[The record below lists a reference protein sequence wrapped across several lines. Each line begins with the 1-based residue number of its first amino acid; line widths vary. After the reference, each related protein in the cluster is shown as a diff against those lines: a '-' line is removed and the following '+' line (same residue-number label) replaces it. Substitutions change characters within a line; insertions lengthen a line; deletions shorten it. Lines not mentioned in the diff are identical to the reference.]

1 MREQFHRIY
10 SQPAP
15 PQTITRRRPAPRHLA
30 IGAIVL
36 VLAGVIVLIVRGGDG
51 DQPSRAVPV
60 TARGG
65 GPKSPAQ
72 SSPRPVFVATGTDID
87 NEKTDRGAV
96 TVKEIFPKGRV
107 KLSGRTFVRDKAAL
121 TPHCEWTARGVL
133 AAALVREGCRSV
145 VRATFVEEGRKFAVT
160 AGVATLPTFEG
171 ARAAA
176 GFGDP
181 GGREWFRG
189 MRGRTAEHIDEAKGR
204 ADYTVRGR
212 YIVFVFT
219 TYDNG
224 RPPDQSDS
232 AMAEVGKAFVGYLGR
247 PLSHR
252 ADD

>member
-15 PQTITRRRPAPRHLA
+15 PQTVTRRRPAPRHLV
-30 IGAIVL
+30 IGAIAL
-36 VLAGVIVLIVRGGDG
+36 VLAGVVVLIVRGGDG
-51 DQPSRAVPV
+51 DRPSRAVPV
-60 TARGG
+60 TAHGG

-133 AAALVREGCRSV
+133 AAALVREGCRRV

-160 AGVATLPTFEG
+160 AGIATMPTFEG

-176 GFGDP
+176 GFGEP

-189 MRGRTAEHIDEAKGR
+189 MRGRTAENIDEAKGR

-219 TYDNG
+219 TYNDG

-232 AMAEVGKAFVGYLGR
+232 AMAEVGKAFVGYLGG

-252 ADD
+252 AGD